1 MAEDYLKKFGKIVDK
16 IYQSLDEAKD
26 LSCIWIVSQSELMS
40 GYLKLARP
48 EKVQK
53 IHDDYQGEIVTKGL
67 ENTTAHI
74 TLEMMLVQSFQ
85 DPVAAEEHL
94 AKVIELNDKYEKE
107 TKRKSLIGIY
117 LRQHQIG
124 QIFQVQ

>member
-1 MAEDYLKKFGKIVDK
+1 MAEDHIKDFAKIVDR
-16 IYQSLDEAKD
+16 IYESLEEAKD
-26 LSCIWIVSQSELMS
+26 LSCIWVVCQSELMS

-53 IHDDYQGEIVTKGL
+53 IHADYQSQITSKGL

-85 DPVAAEEHL
+85 DPMAAEEHL
-94 AKVIELNDKYEKE
+94 AKVIRMNEIYDKNTQK
-107 TKRKSLIGIY
+107 KSLIGIY

-124 QIFQVQ
+124 QIF

>member
-1 MAEDYLKKFGKIVDK
+1 MKGQEFMAEDYLKKFAKIVDK
-16 IYQSLDEAKD
+16 IYQSLDEAKE

-53 IHDDYQGEIVTKGL
+53 IHDDYQGEIVAKGL

-74 TLEMMLVQSFQ
+74 TLEMMLV
-85 DPVAAEEHL
+85 
-94 AKVIELNDKYEKE
+94 
-107 TKRKSLIGIY
+107 
-117 LRQHQIG
+117 
-124 QIFQVQ
+124 

>member
-1 MAEDYLKKFGKIVDK
+1 MAEDFLKDFGKIVDR
-16 IYQSLDEAKD
+16 INDSLEEAKE
-26 LSCIWIVSQSELMS
+26 LSCIWIVAQSELMS

-53 IHDDYQGEIVTKGL
+53 IHADYQSEIVAKGL

-85 DPVAAEEHL
+85 DPLAAEEHL
-94 AKVIELNDKYEKE
+94 EKVIKMNELYEKK
-107 TKRKSLIGIY
+107 TQRKRKPQQCRSL
-117 LRQHQIG
+117 
-124 QIFQVQ
+124 